1 MLSWFAWFDF
11 LCGIKNG
18 KGQLERNLNNLRGP
32 LEMKTLSVEFG
43 LDVESAIMICV
54 GVVCDLIC
62 VGADFVFLV
71 CNQDVAFDPCLCF
84 DWLGSVVSAFSNT
97 LFLPCF
103 LACSVPSVG
112 FGAITG
118 VLGPGLE
125 LAGKR

>member
-1 MLSWFAWFDF
+1 MLFWFAWLNF

-84 DWLGSVVSAFSNT
+84 DRLGSVVSAFSKT
-97 LFLPCF
+97 LFLP
-103 LACSVPSVG
+103 
-112 FGAITG
+112 
-118 VLGPGLE
+118 
-125 LAGKR
+125 